1 MKTVA
6 ALLAH
11 PGFQARLAAIE
22 RKETT
27 RRFCRHGLDHA
38 LDVARISW
46 ILALENGRA
55 FDKETVY
62 LAALLHDLGRSEDD
76 ASHDAASVRLARTLL
91 ADCGASAETIADV
104 CAAIGAHREKAAA
117 IDPASASL
125 GQLLAFADKKSR
137 LCWRCAARDDC
148 HWPEA
153 AKNTTIIC

>member
-1 MKTVA
+1 MKTVT

-11 PGFQARLAAIE
+11 PDFRKRLAAIE
-22 RKETT
+22 RKEAT

-46 ILALENGRA
+46 ILALENGRP

-76 ASHDAASVRLARTLL
+76 ASHDAASVRLARILL
-91 ADCGASAETIADV
+91 ADCGASAETVAAV
-104 CAAIGAHREKAAA
+104 CAAIGAHREKAAV
-117 IDPASASL
+117 DPASASL